1 MGIQTCSSVSSHPD
15 SRRPGQVSPPVVRRA
30 PTERGRGR
38 RTTRRLVVTTVAT
51 VIALLAATPALAG
64 DWMDFVVTNNSST
77 TLVVEINSAQNC
89 LEPSVLPGF
98 LGARISIPA
107 GFSFVKAVARRDGH
121 GCDGKD
127 AWFGATPIY
136 KGVRHK
142 GQGFY
147 LTGNGEMYMSE
158 AKVAGFTALANQV
171 AAPGPFEWELF
182 MDTKG
187 SASTSAQPA
196 ANPFGFSTVELTQAS
211 SNLQLAPGYTGNRDD
226 ERNVGVGS
234 NAALKTNPGFKWVL
248 ERVGDY
254 WIISNLRSGLVLTQ
268 DQNRQPA
275 NHPPALDLKK
285 YYKAYR
291 NVSMEGRLSPGS
303 SLQQW
308 KLIDGPLVGGKST
321 YQIVNRA
328 SGLALLAERGDAFTS
343 PGSTLADPRF
353 GWKISDGGTYNLA
366 KLTLQSVTAVKV
378 SSGQDANTA
387 ALFKAFEI
395 GGQIAAGVASGASS
409 AAVSGALAGAKS
421 AGGVLTK
428 QALKA
433 GAKAVTKKVIFQ
445 GAKKGAKTAAKDAA
459 KDLAGAEDL
468 STLQGLF
475 NKIYGES
482 PDQLKI
488 AANGFEVWP
497 KGGHS
502 AQDTKSQQT
511 QALNIEYVFDASKP
525 LRFELLDED
534 SGSND
539 DSLGF
544 VNWNG
549 GSLPVRNEDLLV
561 VQKYQESVYLVSY
574 KIESFPN
581 PKLDNSMLVGQYQS
595 NPIENKSDVG
605 SITESGG
612 KLLWTDQ
619 QGIKIVLTPQYEQY
633 RLTLYQQGFKEF
645 DLIMLHNA
653 VVGFE
658 FADKEFTK
666 TRGGARQS
674 PTVVPEAPKPAPAA
688 PTTSAVPPAPVGIT
702 LAMVPGTYRR
712 TPALNDWHTG
722 TITNIRGQLKWTNKA
737 GVSWNLTADLAD
749 GRLRT
754 GDDNPYYKLGR
765 ADYREFT
772 LVVSK
777 GQITGFTFGG
787 QAEVYERQ

>member
-1 MGIQTCSSVSSHPD
+1 
-15 SRRPGQVSPPVVRRA
+15 
-30 PTERGRGR
+30 
-38 RTTRRLVVTTVAT
+38 
-51 VIALLAATPALAG
+51 
-64 DWMDFVVTNNSST
+64 
-77 TLVVEINSAQNC
+77 
-89 LEPSVLPGF
+89 
-98 LGARISIPA
+98 
-107 GFSFVKAVARRDGH
+107 VK
-121 GCDGKD
+121 
-127 AWFGATPIY
+127 Y
-136 KGVRHK
+136 K

-147 LTGNGEMYMSE
+147 LTGNGEMFMSE
-158 AKVAGFTALANQV
+158 AKVAGYTALANQV

-187 SASTSAQPA
+187 SASTPAQPA

-211 SNLQLAPGYTGNRDD
+211 SSLQLAPRYTGNRDD
-226 ERNVGVGS
+226 ERNVGIGS

-254 WIISNLRSGLVLTQ
+254 WVISNLRSGLVLTQ
-268 DQNRQPA
+268 DQTRQPA
-275 NHPPALDLKK
+275 SHPPAPDLKK
-285 YYKAYR
+285 YYKDYR

-303 SLQQW
+303 PLQQW
-308 KLIDGPLVGGKST
+308 KLIDGPPVGGKPT
-321 YQIVNRA
+321 FQIVNRA
-328 SGLALLAERGDAFTS
+328 SGLALLAEKGDAFTS
-343 PGSTLADPRF
+343 PGSTLADARF

-366 KLTLQSVTAVKV
+366 KLTLESVTAVKV

-395 GGQIAAGVASGASS
+395 GGQVAAGVVSGASS

-433 GAKAVTKKVIFQ
+433 GAAAVTKKVVLK

-459 KDLAGAEDL
+459 KDFAGAEDL

-475 NKIYGES
+475 NKLYGES

-488 AANGFEVWP
+488 AANGFMVWP
-497 KGGHS
+497 KGGYS

-511 QALNIEYVFDASKP
+511 HMLDIEFIFDASKP

-549 GSLPVRNEDLLV
+549 GSLPVRNEDLVV

-581 PKLDNSMLVGQYQS
+581 PKLDNSMLVGQYQAS
-595 NPIENKSDVG
+595 PNEGPSDRG

-612 KLLWTDQ
+612 KLVWTDG
-619 QGIKIVLTPQYEQY
+619 QGTKIVLTPQYEQY
-633 RLTLYQQGFKEF
+633 RLTYYQQGFKAF

-658 FADKEFTK
+658 VAGKEFVK

-674 PTVVPEAPKPAPAA
+674 PTVVPAAPKPVPATATASAPPAA
-688 PTTSAVPPAPVGIT
+688 PAGIT
-702 LAMVPGTYRR
+702 LAMVSGTYRR

-737 GVSWNLTADLAD
+737 GVSWSLTADLAN

-754 GDDNPYYKLGR
+754 SEDNPYYKLGR
-765 ADYREFT
+765 DDYREFR

-787 QAEVYERQ
+787 EGEVYERQ